1 MHNAEHKL
9 AELEQE
15 IIRLRAANNDCMEWY
30 NAARQERDMLL
41 HALEN
46 ILCYFRSGNACPVP
60 QALIKANSKEIIAAI
75 RAVETARDETFAM
88 TRTHDTLPAVIDLR
102 HIV

>member
-1 MHNAEHKL
+1 MHN

-15 IIRLRAANNDCMEWY
+15 IFRLRAANNDCMEWY
-30 NAARQERDMLL
+30 NAAKQERDMLL

-46 ILCYFRSGNACPVP
+46 ILSYFRSGNACPAP
-60 QALIKANSKEIIAAI
+60 QALFKASSKEIIAAI
-75 RAVETARDETFAM
+75 RAVETARDESFAM

>member
-30 NAARQERDMLL
+30 NAAKQERDMLL

-46 ILCYFRSGNACPVP
+46 ILSYFRSGNACPVP
-60 QALIKANSKEIIAAI
+60 QALFKASSKEIIAAI
-75 RAVETARDETFAM
+75 RAVETAREETFAM
-88 TRTHDTLPAVIDLR
+88 TRPLDTLTAVGEL
-102 HIV
+102 HHGA

>member
-30 NAARQERDMLL
+30 NAAKQERDMLL

-46 ILCYFRSGNACPVP
+46 ILSYFSSGNACTVP
-60 QALIKANSKEIIAAI
+60 QATIKANSKEITAAI
-75 RAVETARDETFAM
+75 RAVEAARGETFAM
-88 TRTHDTLPAVIDLR
+88 TRPPDTLTDVIDT
-102 HIV
+102 HCDV